1 MSFTG
6 LKQPITQVMQ
16 VSFSFPANTPAGT
29 TVLGS
34 ITTDPQLPAT
44 TTITVPSNE
53 VWHITDIYLEADAD
67 LGVDGYIDF
76 KINDLAQNL
85 RFGPLSL
92 TKKTLFK
99 PVTLRQAIVLDKLS
113 KVNITMQN
121 RTAVGASAVTTKVT
135 IEVVRIPLG

>member
-6 LKQPITQVMQ
+6 LKQPITQVFR
-16 VSFSFPANTPAGT
+16 VKFDFPANAPAGT
-29 TVLGS
+29 QVLGS
-34 ITTDPQLPAT
+34 ITTDPQLPST

-53 VWHITDIYLEADAD
+53 IWHITDIYLEADAD

-76 KINDLAQNL
+76 KVNDLAQNL

-99 PVTLRQAIVLDKLS
+99 PVSLKQAIVLDRLS
-113 KVNITMQN
+113 KINIVMQN
-121 RTAVGASAVTTKVT
+121 RTSVGASAVSTTIT
-135 IEVVRIPLG
+135 IEVVRIPVG